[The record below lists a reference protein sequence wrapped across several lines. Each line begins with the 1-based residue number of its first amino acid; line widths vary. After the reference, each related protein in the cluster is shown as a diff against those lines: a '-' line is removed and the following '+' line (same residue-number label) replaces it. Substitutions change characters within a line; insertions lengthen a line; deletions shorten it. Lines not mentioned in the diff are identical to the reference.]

1 MEWRDGMEKTGSDRA
16 KYLIGFVIL
25 AAVVLVGISAFFG
38 ANSAKGTLGKM
49 DNALEGVKAGNAPAN
64 TPTLDGSAAALPSQP
79 AAPAQANGSVAT
91 GSGGEAQVPIAAQQ
105 PAVPA
110 PANITPSIAA
120 GQQNATAAKKE
131 VVIDFLYADW
141 CGHCQSMK
149 PIIAR
154 LDEALPDDRF
164 EVRYWNE
171 ASRSDPTAAAI
182 YSAYTSAG
190 YFQGFP
196 TFVANGNSPKV
207 GSMPEAT
214 FKAWVC
220 SKFSPPKP
228 TGC

>member
-1 MEWRDGMEKTGSDRA
+1 MEWRDGMKPSEKSGVDRA

-25 AAVVLVGISAFFG
+25 AAVALIGISAYFG
-38 ANSAKGTLGKM
+38 ANSAPGQANNTL
-49 DNALEGVKAGNAPAN
+49 DGVKAGNAPA
-64 TPTLDGSAAALPSQP
+64 LSGSAGAKATS
-79 AAPAQANGSVAT
+79 PAQANGSVAT
-91 GSGGEAQVPIAAQQ
+91 GSGGGAQVPL
-105 PAVPA
+105 
-110 PANITPSIAA
+110 ANITPSAPAA
-120 GQQNATAAKKE
+120 QQNATAAAKKE

-171 ASRSDPTAAAI
+171 ASRGSSADAAAVYTD
-182 YSAYTSAG
+182 YSAKG
-190 YFQGFP
+190 YFKGFP

-220 SKFSPPKP
+220 SKFSSPKP